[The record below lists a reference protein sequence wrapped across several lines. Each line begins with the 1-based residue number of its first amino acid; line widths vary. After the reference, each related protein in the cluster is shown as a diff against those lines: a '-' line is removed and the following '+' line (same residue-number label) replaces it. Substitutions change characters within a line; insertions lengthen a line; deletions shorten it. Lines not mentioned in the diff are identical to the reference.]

1 MSLLLLLRNREE
13 GTAPPVTEPPGTG
26 QRRDKGG
33 RSKQRRHGHLTLS
46 TTTRLTAAGLVSF
59 DVQAEDNDFLELFL

>member
-1 MSLLLLLRNREE
+1 MSLLLLLRNRED
-13 GTAPPVTEPPGTG
+13 GAAPVTEPPGTG

-33 RSKQRRHGHLTLS
+33 RSKQRRHGHLTLT

-59 DVQAEDNDFLELFL
+59 DVQGEDNDFLELFL